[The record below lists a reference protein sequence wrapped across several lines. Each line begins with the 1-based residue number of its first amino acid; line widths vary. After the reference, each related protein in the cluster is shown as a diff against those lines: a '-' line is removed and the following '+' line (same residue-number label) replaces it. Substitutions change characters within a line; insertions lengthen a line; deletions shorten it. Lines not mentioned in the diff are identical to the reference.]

1 MTSRFSLLNC
11 PLVDRSSIQH
21 GMHTGRQQPRPQT
34 RLDYDTLPKMDLA
47 TQTTCGSPVVCTTL
61 CLEVERP
68 VRAQCRGT
76 RMSEHDVMMR
86 DLSKVEKSKT
96 EGRVSRYTNHAN
108 ELGPRSGSH
117 GQRSWIC
124 GQYTIYFKLAA
135 VHKAPLSFILAVHTS
150 KSILDCSFP
159 ETPSLDRYTD
169 TPKPPKGQ
177 RSETQTA
184 SRLGLLLKRLTPTN
198 NLHILK
204 RSKPQT
210 STQHLRMRMKHILRA
225 RLN

>member
-108 ELGPRSGSH
+108 ELDPRSGSD

-124 GQYTIYFKLAA
+124 GQLPYISRSRLYTRHL
-135 VHKAPLSFILAVHTS
+135 
-150 KSILDCSFP
+150 FP
-159 ETPSLDRYTD
+159 SSSLYIQVNRYWIAPSLER
-169 TPKPPKGQ
+169 
-177 RSETQTA
+177 R
-184 SRLGLLLKRLTPTN
+184 R
-198 NLHILK
+198 
-204 RSKPQT
+204 
-210 STQHLRMRMKHILRA
+210 
-225 RLN
+225 